1 MHKFIL
7 KQCELNIH
15 VFNIPVYIYKRTIYA
30 FINKNRRVMNL
41 CDSFYNRHFLH
52 RKQKAIKC
60 DQDNLLKIK
69 PGPFYSYPETACIKN
84 SNDSALLQNWNTQT
98 TYTLLIFTSSKIR
111 PRITGENASKAKG
124 NAGVLLRP
132 YFDVNLRGIIVVSP
146 ANNRKTPKIKY
157 LRIKK
162 LSNHLLIRFR
172 FVHVLCSNFYA
183 FSFIFKTQFAE
194 RKILDAIFFV
204 IISQQ

>member
-1 MHKFIL
+1 MHKYIFR
-7 KQCELNIH
+7 QCELNIH

-41 CDSFYNRHFLH
+41 CDSFYNRHFPH
-52 RKQKAIKC
+52 RKQNAIKC

-84 SNDSALLQNWNTQT
+84 SNDSALLMIKNWNTQT
-98 TYTLLIFTSSKIR
+98 
-111 PRITGENASKAKG
+111 ITGENAPKAKG
-124 NAGVLLRP
+124 NAGVLPRP

-157 LRIKK
+157 LSIK
-162 LSNHLLIRFR
+162 
-172 FVHVLCSNFYA
+172 
-183 FSFIFKTQFAE
+183 
-194 RKILDAIFFV
+194 
-204 IISQQ
+204 